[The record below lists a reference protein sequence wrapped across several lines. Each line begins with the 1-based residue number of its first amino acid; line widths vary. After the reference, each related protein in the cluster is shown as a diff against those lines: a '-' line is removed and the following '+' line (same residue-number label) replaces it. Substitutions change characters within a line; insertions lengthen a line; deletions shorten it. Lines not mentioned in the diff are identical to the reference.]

1 MEPLDQILDAPVSPQ
16 QELRYAGFWIRVAAY
31 LIDYVL
37 MIVLVLILGFSVG
50 SLGQFAIFLVYI
62 VVYVGYMC
70 GFESSEKQAT
80 PGKMAV
86 GIKVGKAN
94 GDKISFANALGRLL
108 GKILSG
114 FFFCIGYMMVGW
126 DDRKQG
132 IHDKLADT
140 YVFYGQ

>member
-16 QELRYAGFWIRVAAY
+16 QEMRYAGFWIRVAAY
-31 LIDYVL
+31 LIDYIL
-37 MIVLVLILGFSVG
+37 MVVLIVILAFAVS
-50 SLGQFAIFLVYI
+50 SLGAFAIFSVYI

-80 PGKMAV
+80 PGKIAV
-86 GIKVGKAN
+86 GIRVGNAN
-94 GDKISFANALGRLL
+94 GDKISFLNAFGRLL

-114 FFFCIGYMMVGW
+114 FFFGIGYMMVGW
-126 DDRKQG
+126 DDKKQG

-140 YVFYGQ
+140 YVFYG